1 MHPITFV
8 KNHPM
13 ATAVTFIAG
22 MAVGPWLLSM
32 VSDKTGFSLGVPS
45 YGGGGE

>member
-1 MHPITFV
+1 MHPITYV
-8 KNHPM
+8 KNHPA
-13 ATAVTFIAG
+13 ATVVTFLAG

-45 YGGGGE
+45 YGGGE